1 MYICKERERVTIT
14 YLHTDAIFLYRY
26 FIGEATYCMTTTIER
41 STFSATSIARG
52 GCKYLNYRD
61 RDKCG
66 PSKAL
71 IGKDKEELLYIT
83 NDHLTANIKPLNKK
97 QKGKI
102 WDDVMRDHLPIDEQ
116 CFDRNSK
123 FFEKRVS
130 HYALIDY
137 FNYRK
142 HNL

>member
-1 MYICKERERVTIT
+1 MS
-14 YLHTDAIFLYRY
+14 
-26 FIGEATYCMTTTIER
+26 TTIER

-52 GCKYLNYRD
+52 ECKYLNYRD
-61 RDKCG
+61 RDKCD

-71 IGKDKEELLYIT
+71 VDEKKEELLYIT
-83 NDHLTANIKPLNKK
+83 NDHLTKDLKHLNKK
-97 QKGKI
+97 QRGTI
-102 WDDVMRDHLPIDEQ
+102 WEGVVRDHLPIDEQ
-116 CFDRNSK
+116 CFDRDSK

-130 HYALIDY
+130 HYALLDY